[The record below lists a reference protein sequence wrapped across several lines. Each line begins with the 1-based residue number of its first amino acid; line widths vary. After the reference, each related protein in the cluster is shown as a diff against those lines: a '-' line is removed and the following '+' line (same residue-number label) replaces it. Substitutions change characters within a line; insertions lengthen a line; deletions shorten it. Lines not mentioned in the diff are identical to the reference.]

1 MAAGEMVIVG
11 YRPHP
16 GQAAELERL
25 VADHVPILRRLGL
38 ATDRPA
44 LAMRAADGTVIEV
57 FEWQPGGIERAHADP
72 QAGALWARLR
82 RGVRL
87 CAAARAA
94 GIRCDVRAV
103 HPPGEL
109 TAGSGAHQSRS
120 RLASASTNTRVLG
133 GSRRWLA

>member
-72 QAGALWARLR
+72 QAGALWARFAAVCDYVPLR
-82 RGVRL
+82 
-87 CAAARAA
+87 
-94 GIRCDVRAV
+94 
-103 HPPGEL
+103 EL
-109 TAGSGAHQSRS
+109 PEFGAMFALFTP
-120 RLASASTNTRVLG
+120 LAS
-133 GSRRWLA
+133 